1 MKWWNKTKTFLQ
13 EVRVEIGKCYFP
25 GRKEVVDTTVVVLIS
40 SFIFALYLWLSD
52 LVILWATQGIFNL
65 AS

>member
-1 MKWWNKTKTFLQ
+1 MQWWKKTKAFLQ
-13 EVRVEIGKCYFP
+13 EVRIEIGKCYFP

-40 SFIFALYLWLSD
+40 SFIFAFYLWLSD
-52 LVILWATQGIFNL
+52 LVIVWATQGIFNL

>member
-1 MKWWNKTKTFLQ
+1 MEWWKKTKTFLQ

-25 GRKEVVDTTVVVLIS
+25 GRKEVVDTTVVVLIT
-40 SFIFALYLWLSD
+40 SFIFAFFLWASD
-52 LVILWATQGIFNL
+52 LVIVKITQGIFNR

>member
-25 GRKEVVDTTVVVLIS
+25 GRKEVLNTTVVVVIT
-40 SFIFALYLWLSD
+40 SFIFALFLFGADYLIVL
-52 LVILWATQGIFNL
+52 ARNGIFSL

>member
-1 MKWWNKTKTFLQ
+1 MQWWNKTKAFLQ

-52 LVILWATQGIFNL
+52 IVIVTATNAIFNL
-65 AS
+65 TS